1 MKYTLPA
8 GYTVRA
14 AASADIPP
22 LTEMLIAVDVHDFGK
37 PDTEPEMITDDWSRS
52 SFDVIRDTWL
62 ILTDA
67 GQIAAYANTHK
78 GGADLQVH
86 PEHRDQGL
94 EPYLIEAAEIRTLEQ
109 AAERGETSEPV
120 IRFWANLQNPELR
133 RQFADGGYREI
144 RQIHRMQID
153 MEQAPPEPQWPA
165 GVTVRPFRVGEDE
178 ARFCEA
184 INVSFAHNWNFTP
197 RTVEDFVT
205 RTQQESFDPRLWLLA
220 FEGEALIGVING
232 QVFLDFGWI
241 PQLAVLPRARKRG
254 IGASLLL
261 ASFGE
266 CWRQG
271 LRTVSLAVDSENES
285 GAHRL
290 YEKVGMRT
298 VRSHVRVEKQL

>member
-1 MKYTLPA
+1 
-8 GYTVRA
+8 
-14 AASADIPP
+14 
-22 LTEMLIAVDVHDFGK
+22 
-37 PDTEPEMITDDWSRS
+37 
-52 SFDVIRDTWL
+52 
-62 ILTDA
+62 
-67 GQIAAYANTHK
+67 
-78 GGADLQVH
+78 
-86 PEHRDQGL
+86 
-94 EPYLIEAAEIRTLEQ
+94 
-109 AAERGETSEPV
+109 
-120 IRFWANLQNPELR
+120 
-133 RQFADGGYREI
+133 
-144 RQIHRMQID
+144 

-197 RTVEDFVT
+197 RTVEDFAT

-241 PQLAVLPRARKRG
+241 PQLAVLPHARKRG

-266 CWRQG
+266 CWRRG

-298 VRSHVRVEKQL
+298 VRAHVRVEKQLYTHAIFDAERDAHPTWILSHTRCSASSSTAPFPRPGWTSQ